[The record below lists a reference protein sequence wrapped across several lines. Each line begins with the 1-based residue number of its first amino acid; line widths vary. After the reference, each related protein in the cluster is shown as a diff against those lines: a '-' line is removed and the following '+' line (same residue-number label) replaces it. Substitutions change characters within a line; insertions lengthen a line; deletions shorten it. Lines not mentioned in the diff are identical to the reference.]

1 MVRVNRPVQRL
12 VVVALALVLLVPVV
26 AIGISQLLNPGGG
39 EQASESQ
46 TDPGN
51 PENRPT
57 ADPAE
62 QPTRPD
68 LPRPEEPAEL
78 TERSEA
84 GAEAT
89 VTYLLGSYDYMMS
102 SGDISVWED
111 KVDPNCQVC
120 VTFLQNAEQ
129 LAAQDGYLVG
139 GAFDVHSTSFEGTG
153 EPPAT
158 GTVTADFT
166 QAESVLVDD
175 PTLQSNALEAVGGQ
189 LIAMVAW
196 DGERWRV
203 TDMSIAP
210 PEDAVSDAGGA
221 ADGDTTGG
229 AADGDTTGG

>member
-1 MVRVNRPVQRL
+1 VVRVNRPVQRL
-12 VVVALALVLLVPVV
+12 VVVALAIVLLVPVG
-26 AIGISQLLNPGGG
+26 AIGISQLLNPGGQ
-39 EQASESQ
+39 EQASESA

-57 ADPAE
+57 VDPAD
-62 QPTRPD
+62 QPPRPD

-78 TERSEA
+78 TEQSEA

-89 VTYLLGSYDYMMS
+89 VAYMLGSYDYMMS

-129 LAAQDGYLVG
+129 LAAQDGYLTG
-139 GAFDVHSTSFEGTG
+139 GEFEVHSTSFEGTG
-153 EPPAT
+153 EPPAS

-175 PTLQSNALEAVGGQ
+175 PTLQANAIEAVSGQ
-189 LIAMVAW
+189 LVARVAW

-203 TDMSIAP
+203 GDMSIAP
-210 PEDAVSDAGGA
+210 PEGEASDAGS
-221 ADGDTTGG
+221 
-229 AADGDTTGG
+229 

>member
-12 VVVALALVLLVPVV
+12 VVVALALVLLVPVG
-26 AIGISQLLNPGGG
+26 AIGISQLLNPGGD
-39 EQASESQ
+39 EQASESP

-57 ADPAE
+57 VDPAE
-62 QPTRPD
+62 QPPRPD

-78 TERSEA
+78 TEQSAA

-89 VTYLLGSYDYMMS
+89 VAYMLGSYDYMMS

-129 LAAQDGYLVG
+129 LAAQDGYLTG
-139 GAFDVHSTSFEGTG
+139 GEFEIHSTSFEGSG
-153 EPPAT
+153 EPPAS

-175 PTLQSNALEAVGGQ
+175 PTLQSNAIEAVDGQ
-189 LIAMVAW
+189 LVARVSW

-203 TDMSIAP
+203 GDMSIAP
-210 PEDAVSDAGGA
+210 PGGGASDAGS
-221 ADGDTTGG
+221 
-229 AADGDTTGG
+229 